1 MIGYPLDSHVE
12 FDENNIP
19 VYDRAVTSAPLRK
32 LIKKLFSDGIMP
44 NVSTNMQVSAGTGL
58 TVVVDRGF
66 AICNGCLKLE
76 EDKTQL
82 KLDAGDTTY
91 DRIDTVV
98 LRLDDNDAAR
108 SCEFAII
115 KGFPSA
121 NPFQSPVKRSESV
134 WELGLANIRV
144 PAGAR
149 AISNS
154 NITDMRYKKEMC
166 GVISALGELD
176 SDGIYQQVQADL
188 SEFKETE
195 QAEFLRWF
203 AQMKDQL
210 SSDAAGN
217 LQWQINVERARINA
231 LASLK
236 DGSTTGDAEL
246 QDVRVGIDGTAY
258 PSAGEAVRGQALDL
272 TNSTDRLNS
281 IIASMPTKTV
291 IGINDEDR
299 MSGYVLSREKTKG
312 LKVGDQWEGVKAYVD
327 YPTSNTVYFKKIP
340 RGRFF
345 DISASNF
352 FETSSDMHGFGCMYV
367 ISASDTI
374 LDIVEYQELFERKI
388 YFCGEPC
395 TVYFS
400 LSNVLPPNAETV
412 YRILEFP
419 SAEKLNELAKEV
431 NEMQSEG
438 IAKYYVTEVSTFL
451 KSDAVYENSAIAG
464 GLQIGSSW
472 PGIDTK
478 KEAREGYRI
487 WQANALSSQIID
499 FNESVLKDATLYVVT
514 DEKIRDIV
522 TYSDFARGKTYKF
535 ETTSSKFA
543 INAEMD
549 GVTAFVNFGEY
560 NQSQRPNQAERTKIE
575 IQNGSEAEVF
585 RLKDVSAAKYLHFH
599 KNAAKLYFDR
609 CSSPCTGADDFELYI
624 RSESDETSP
633 IKGYEKIISLDA
645 IKTGTKYLIASQG
658 EDGNYYVMRPML
670 NGLNYEYVAKVI
682 TSEDESIGRLA
693 TAVASFDGEYVDLE
707 KCLYSFDCD
716 NMIYVSG
723 ACMDGSQESDLALK
737 IQKLEAFA
745 EVKRRMNDLSRQK
758 AKLRAVEEQ
767 IDPHRTVL
775 YSGLGVQIDPS
786 EANVYVVPVKEG
798 PVRNIL
804 AQACSDAGTT
814 PGILFD
820 KLRMLVD
827 FGEGNAR
834 QTAILQTF
842 SPDTSE
848 LVIAPIA
855 FFGDGV
861 QIGTVQYDRKK
872 YELTIHVP
880 AGCASDTYDLGLYLE
895 RL

>member
-58 TVVVDRGF
+58 TVTVNRGF

-82 KLDAGDTTY
+82 KLDAGNTAY

-98 LRLDDNDAAR
+98 LRLDDNDDVR

-115 KGFPSA
+115 KGIPSA
-121 NPFQSPVKRSESV
+121 NPVHSPVKRGESV
-134 WELGLANIRV
+134 WELGLATIRV

-154 NITDMRYKKEMC
+154 NITDTRYQDGMC

-188 SEFKETE
+188 AEFKETE
-195 QAEFLRWF
+195 QAEFIQWF
-203 AQMKDQL
+203 AQMKNQL

-217 LQWQINVERARINA
+217 LQRQINVERARIDV
-231 LASLK
+231 LASLE
-236 DGSTTGDAEL
+236 DGSTSGDAEL
-246 QDVRVGIDGTAY
+246 MDIRVGIDGTTY
-258 PSAGEAVRGQALDL
+258 PTAGTAVRVQALELKD
-272 TNSTDRLNS
+272 STDRLNS
-281 IIASMPTKTV
+281 IIASMPMKTV

-299 MSGYVLSREKTKG
+299 MSGYVLSREKTTG

-327 YPTSNTVYFKKIP
+327 YPAPNTVYFKKIP
-340 RGRFF
+340 GGRFF
-345 DISASNF
+345 DISASDF
-352 FETSSDMHGFGCMYV
+352 FTSSSDMYGFGCMYV
-367 ISASDTI
+367 INASDTI
-374 LDIVEYQELFERKI
+374 LDIVEYKELFERKI
-388 YFCGEPC
+388 YFCDEPC

-412 YRILEFP
+412 YQILEFP
-419 SAEKLNELAKEV
+419 SAEELDDLADYV
-431 NEMQSEG
+431 AQQDLDG
-438 IAKYYVTEVSTFL
+438 IAKYYVTEVSTSL
-451 KSDAVYENSAIAG
+451 KSDAVYENSAIAT

-472 PGIDTK
+472 PGIDAK

-499 FNESVLKDATLYVVT
+499 FTGSVLKDATLYVVT
-514 DEKIRDIV
+514 DGEVRDIV
-522 TYSDFARGKTYKF
+522 TYSDFTKEKTYKF
-535 ETTSSKFA
+535 ETTSSKFT
-543 INAEMD
+543 INADMD

-560 NQSQRPNQAERTKIE
+560 NQSQHPNQAERTKIE

-585 RLKDVSAAKYLHFH
+585 RLKDISAAKYLHFH

-609 CSSPCTGADDFELYI
+609 CSNPCTGADDFELYI
-624 RSESDETSP
+624 RSESDAASP
-633 IKGYEKIISLDA
+633 IKGYEKVTSLDA

-670 NGLNYEYVAKVI
+670 NGQNYEYVAKVI
-682 TSEDESIGRLA
+682 TSDDESIGRLA
-693 TAVASFDGEYVDLE
+693 TAVANFDGEYVDLE

-723 ACMDGSQESDLALK
+723 ACMDGSRESDLAFK

-758 AKLRAVEEQ
+758 AKMKAVEEQ

-786 EANVYVVPVKEG
+786 ESKKYVVPLKEG
-798 PVRNIL
+798 PIRNIL
-804 AQACSDAGTT
+804 TQACSDAGTT
-814 PGILFD
+814 PEILFD
-820 KLRMLVD
+820 KLKMMVD
-827 FGEGNAR
+827 FGGSNAR

-842 SPDTSE
+842 RPGTSE

-861 QIGTVQYDRKK
+861 QIGTVQYDRNK
-872 YELTIHVP
+872 YELTINVP
-880 AGCASDTYDLGLYLE
+880 DGCVIDTYYLELYLE